1 MKRENIQLFFAGIL
15 SSIPFSFLSF
25 PPFIIIGFYF
35 LFKQLSFSLTKSD
48 VLLKAFFFGFGYNLF
63 GIHWIYFPLTF
74 DERLVYFAMVTPIIF
89 SLFLSLFICLP
100 SLVTYLLMK
109 QSFLSKYFYLKSFL
123 ISFFFYAS
131 EFLRSKI
138 FGGFPWNL
146 FGHIWS
152 FDENLIAIS
161 KYLGVFGISFLT
173 IFWIVLVSQNILLRK
188 LKRSAI
194 VFFIFPA
201 FLFLTGI
208 SSEKKETEDSIKVRV
223 VQPNISQEIKWSRE
237 HMRDNME
244 IIKKL
249 SFKNPESLDLI
260 IWPEVAVPAFLNQS
274 PKTIKYLSSL
284 LPNETYLLLGS
295 LRIEEEKIFNSLY
308 LLSSKGVIDYYDKLK
323 LVPFGEFI
331 PFRNILSLKKITDG
345 KRDFSRGLDRK
356 TMHLNIKGRIIK
368 IEPSICYEGIF
379 PEKKIIGEDS
389 NILINI
395 TNDAWF
401 GNTTGPYQHLT
412 ATKFRSVER
421 GLPLIR
427 VANSGISAIFD
438 SNAKLMKSIPLNQ
451 EGYLDF
457 NLRLSNKNTLYS
469 KYGNKVLVIILLIIF
484 LIVTFLDIFL
494 LKKRLNS

>member
-1 MKRENIQLFFAGIL
+1 MNRENIQLFFAGIL
-15 SSIPFSFLSF
+15 SSFPFSFLPF
-25 PPFIIIGFYF
+25 PPLIIIGFYF
-35 LFKQLSFSLTKSD
+35 LFKQLSSPLTKGD
-48 VLLKAFFFGFGYNLF
+48 VLLKAFIFGFGYNIF
-63 GIHWIYFPLTF
+63 GMHWIYFPLTF
-74 DERLVYFAMVTPIIF
+74 DERFVYFSILVPIIF

-100 SLVTYLLMK
+100 SLVVYLFTK

-123 ISFFFYAS
+123 ISFFFFIS
-131 EFLRSKI
+131 EFLKSKI

-161 KYLGVFGISFLT
+161 KYIGVFGISFLT
-173 IFWIVLVSQNILLRK
+173 VFWIVLVSQNILLKRF
-188 LKRSAI
+188 KRSAA

-201 FLFLTGI
+201 FFFLIGI
-208 SSEKKETEDSIKVRV
+208 SSEKTEMQDSIKVRM
-223 VQPNISQEIKWSRE
+223 VQPNISQEIKWSRD

-244 IIKKL
+244 TIKKL
-249 SFKNPESLDLI
+249 SLENAESLDLI

-274 PKTIKYLSSL
+274 PKTIKYLSTL
-284 LPNETYLLLGS
+284 LPEETYLILGS
-295 LRIEEEKIFNSLY
+295 LRVEKERIFNSLY

-331 PFRNILSLKKITDG
+331 PFRNLLPLKKLTDG
-345 KRDFSRGLDRK
+345 KRDFSEGLRRK
-356 TMHLNIKGRIIK
+356 IMYLNIKGRILK

-379 PEKKIIGEDS
+379 PEKKIIDEGS

-438 SNAKLMKSIPLNQ
+438 SNGKLMNSMPLNQ

-457 NLRLSNKNTLYS
+457 NLKLSQENTVYS
-469 KYGNKVLVIILLIIF
+469 KYGNKLLAIILLIIF
-484 LIVTFLDIFL
+484 MIVIFLDIIL